1 MIRIISSRKFR
12 LYSPDRSESVVTEGK
27 NIIQEVPEWVLEDDM
42 FKVAKN
48 AGCIQLLSSRSV
60 EKVAESSPEKIVPQ
74 NAHEEA
80 PTVKASS
87 EEEPEFPTLEP
98 GGGAEIEE
106 PEFPVNDENDEAA
119 KKAAKKAARAARKAK
134 REK

>member
-60 EKVAESSPEKIVPQ
+60 EKVAEVAPEKIVPQ

-80 PTVKASS
+80 G
-87 EEEPEFPTLEP
+87 EPTLEP

-106 PEFPVNDENDEAA
+106 PEFPRNDENEGDEEEEAPV
-119 KKAAKKAARAARKAK
+119 KKSRRKRSK
-134 REK
+134 RG